1 MEDGSEGSTLKHQ
14 NVIRLTEH
22 NDDLDEDDVMIPNRM
37 AAQSY
42 TKEKP
47 RSESAHVSDQ
57 LKALTKKISDF
68 VDKNVKEPITGEE
81 LSQLAYAAYLADLT
95 TMEKIFDTTE
105 DERKALYKRVTP
117 GLARLVRVII
127 TANQPTMMPK
137 PAKPQFPEVKIGETV
152 AKHPVLKDIGSKLMP
167 TQEAVNF
174 FTKLK
179 FEAAAL
185 VPPYTPYPAP
195 KLMDAPWT
203 PKGADVKR
211 AVQLAEAKQ
220 KRYGVKEN
228 YPSLAQ
234 LALAHLRAIVA
245 GEVAGAW
252 EKFGG
257 LGAQLNNMAEV
268 METALKTNQETAARL
283 ITEQNQE
290 WQQLARDRHDINQI
304 AEQLKQPN
312 QLILS
317 RVIEDQKKDFLNRA
331 EKGKPPAKKDFQLNG
346 RKDFQKKGKAPQ
358 NWKQGGAAPY
368 YKKPDGNH
376 DRDNRFKKRQRDDRQ
391 QDKGRDSPRYRA
403 RPDRSKSRKKRK
415 TADEETK

>member
-1 MEDGSEGSTLKHQ
+1 MEEGSERSALKRQ
-14 NVIRLTEH
+14 NVIRVAEH
-22 NDDLDEDDVMIPNRM
+22 DDLDEEDVIIPNRM
-37 AAQSY
+37 ATRSY
-42 TKEKP
+42 TKEKAM
-47 RSESAHVSDQ
+47 SESAHVSDQ
-57 LKALTKKISDF
+57 LKTLTKKISDF
-68 VDKNVKEPITGEE
+68 VDKNAKEPITSEE
-81 LSQLAYAAYLADLT
+81 MSQLAYAAFLADLST
-95 TMEKIFDTTE
+95 LEKIFDASE
-105 DERKALYKRVTP
+105 DERKALYKRMTP
-117 GLARLVRVII
+117 GLARLMRVII

-152 AKHPVLKDIGSKLMP
+152 AKHPVLRDIGSKLMP

-174 FTKLK
+174 FTKLR

-211 AVQLAEAKQ
+211 AAQSAEAKQ
-220 KRYGVKEN
+220 KRYGVKES

-234 LALAHLRAIVA
+234 LMLAHLRAIVA
-245 GEVAGAW
+245 GEIAGAW

-268 METALKTNQETAARL
+268 LETALKTNQETAARL

-331 EKGKPPAKKDFQLNG
+331 EKGKFPAKKDFQPNG
-346 RKDFQKKGKAPQ
+346 RKDFQKKGRAPQ

-368 YKKPDGNH
+368 YKKPDGNQ

-391 QDKGRDSPRYRA
+391 QDKDRDSPRYRA